1 MSDGIGLKAIK
12 GLVECGF
19 EPFVREGKN
28 SPNAFNRI
36 KLIARLVHL
45 DKTVTNELL
54 QDIDEGEDGKRVVE
68 RWLDTAFE
76 NPKFDE
82 DGRIE
87 NSIFE

>member
-36 KLIARLVHL
+36 KLVARLLHL
-45 DKTVTNELL
+45 DKTVTRDLLTDVTEDNE
-54 QDIDEGEDGKRVVE
+54 GKLIIE